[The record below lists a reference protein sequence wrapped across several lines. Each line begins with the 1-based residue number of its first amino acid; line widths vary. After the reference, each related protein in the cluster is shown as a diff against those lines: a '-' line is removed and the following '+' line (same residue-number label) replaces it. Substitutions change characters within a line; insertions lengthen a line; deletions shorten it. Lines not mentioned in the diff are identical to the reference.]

1 MMNVLPPTALFTE
14 TELDILDLISTVI
27 LVVNQENRIV
37 YANAAAEDLFAL
49 SQRQAGRR
57 ALHDI
62 FANTDQLQTILARA
76 RQRETRL
83 IEHELNLFCVQR
95 RMSLSLHVAITTTE
109 RKQGLFCI
117 LEIRRLDH
125 QLRIAREEEMARQ
138 HQINREMVRNLA
150 HEIRNP
156 LGGIRGAAQLLEFE
170 LNRPELAEYTQV
182 IIQESN
188 RLQALL
194 DKMLLAR
201 SVPEFSSLNIHEVLE
216 HVRQLIL
223 AEFAQTHPLVIER
236 DYDISLPHFRADK
249 MQMTQVVLNIT
260 RNAAQALR
268 GQPVPRHIRFRT
280 RVIRRA
286 TILKRRYKHVL
297 LLQIID
303 NGPGISEEFQE
314 KMFFPLVTGRDDGTG
329 LGLTLAQNFI
339 HQHQGSINCE
349 SEAGCTC
356 FSILLPLLD
365 PDTGIEI

>member
-1 MMNVLPPTALFTE
+1 MINALTSERFVQ
-14 TELDILDLISTVI
+14 LGILDLISTVI
-27 LVVNQENRIV
+27 LVVNREDRIV

-49 SQRQAGRR
+49 SQRHAGRR
-57 ALHDI
+57 ALRDI
-62 FANTDQLQTILARA
+62 FANTENLQNVLEKA
-76 RQRETRL
+76 RQEETRL
-83 IEHELNLFCVQR
+83 IEHELTLFCVQR
-95 RMSLSLHVAITTTE
+95 RMPLSLHIAITTTE
-109 RKQGLFCI
+109 IEQERFCI
-117 LEIRRLDH
+117 LELRRLDH

-170 LNRPELAEYTQV
+170 LNRPELTEYTQV

-201 SVPEFSSLNIHEVLE
+201 SIAEFGSVNIHEILE

-223 AEFAQTHPLVIER
+223 AEFAQTSPLFVER
-236 DYDISLPHFRADK
+236 DYDISLPNFRADK
-249 MQMTQVVLNIT
+249 MQMIQVVLNIT

-268 GQPVPRHIRFRT
+268 NQPAPRHIRFRT

-303 NGPGISEEFQE
+303 NGPGISNDIQE
-314 KMFFPLVTGRDDGTG
+314 KMFFPLVTGRSDGTG

-349 SEAGCTC
+349 SEIGKTC

-365 PDTGIEI
+365 PETGQEI